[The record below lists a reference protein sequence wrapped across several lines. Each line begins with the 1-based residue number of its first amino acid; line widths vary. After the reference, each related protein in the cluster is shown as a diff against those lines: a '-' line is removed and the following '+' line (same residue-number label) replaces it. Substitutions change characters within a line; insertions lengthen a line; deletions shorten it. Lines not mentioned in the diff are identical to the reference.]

1 MELCDYNTEDL
12 SKLIRER
19 KATAVEVLDSCL
31 KRIEQVDGRPG
42 TLDAGEITEEDK
54 RKVHAFISVTPEIA
68 RAQAQEVDRKLA
80 AGEDP
85 GILAGI
91 PYTVKDV
98 VVVKGTKTTMASRIL
113 ANYVSPYT
121 ATVIDRLNAAGGVML
136 GKVNLD
142 EFTFG
147 SSCESTAFQPAPRNP
162 WNTEKVTGGSS
173 GGSVA
178 SMAAHQAWFSVGSD
192 TAGSI
197 RLPAA
202 YTGTVGLK
210 PTYGRV
216 SRYGLIAAA
225 SSLDVT
231 GFVARDVTASA
242 LALQASAGADAMD
255 AATPTVPVADYQHA
269 LQEGV
274 KGMRVGLSPDYM
286 EITYPESEAGE
297 YRNQAI
303 PEDIRAAVLRAAE
316 LLARQGAE
324 IVEDVPMPNTK
335 YGITSYF
342 VISRVEV
349 ASNLHRFDGVK
360 YGYQTDKLVKDVHDL
375 YRKSRGEG
383 FGPQP
388 ILRVLM
394 GMYVSAAQYSAQ
406 YYKKS
411 LQVRAMIRHD
421 FDEAFDPNGKYRLHA
436 LLTPTTPTT
445 AFPIGELYGD
455 TVLMQYSDQLTVTA
469 NHAGIPALSIPAGLD
484 KSGMPVGVQLIGT
497 DFAEAN
503 LFRVARAFEI
513 ASADEP
519 WRSVQP
525 AVLRDLAA

>member
-1 MELCDYNTEDL
+1 MELCDYNTLDL
-12 SKLIRER
+12 AELIRGR
-19 KATAVEVLDSCL
+19 KASAVEVLDSCL
-31 KRIEQVDGRPG
+31 KRIEDVDGRPG
-42 TLDAGEITEEDK
+42 TLEPGEISEEDK
-54 RKVHAFISVTPEIA
+54 QKVHAFISVTPEIA
-68 RAQAQEVDRKLA
+68 REQAEAVDRKLA

-85 GILAGI
+85 GLLAGI

-98 VVVKGTKTTMASRIL
+98 VLVKGTRTTMASRIL
-113 ANYVSPYT
+113 ANYDSPYT
-121 ATVIDRLNAAGGVML
+121 ATAVERMQAAGGVML

-147 SSCESTAFQPAPRNP
+147 SSSESSAYQPSPRNP
-162 WNTEKVTGGSS
+162 WNPSRVTGGSS

-178 SMAAHQAWFSVGSD
+178 SMAAHEAWMSVGSD

-231 GFVARDVTASA
+231 GFMARDVAGAA
-242 LALQASAGADAMD
+242 LALQAAAGADPLD
-255 AATPTVPVADYQHA
+255 AGTVTVPVPDYSS
-269 LQEGV
+269 LMKESV
-274 KGMRVGLSPDYM
+274 KGLRIGISPDYM
-286 EITYPESEAGE
+286 QITYPDNEGD
-297 YRNQAI
+297 YRIQPI
-303 PEDIRAAVLRAAE
+303 PAEIKTAVLRAAE
-316 LLARQGAE
+316 LLAKQGAE
-324 IVEDVPMPNTK
+324 IIEDVPMPNTK
-335 YGITSYF
+335 YGISSYF

-360 YGYQTDKLVKDVHDL
+360 YGYQTMQAVEDVHDL

-383 FGPQP
+383 FGAQP
-388 ILRVLM
+388 ILRLLM

-411 LQVRAMIRHD
+411 LQVRAMIRRD
-421 FDEAFDPNGKYRLHA
+421 FDRAFDPAGPYRLHA
-436 LLTPTTPTT
+436 LLTPTTPTV
-445 AFPIGELYGD
+445 AFPFGDVFGD

-469 NHAGIPALSIPAGLD
+469 NHSGLPALAVPAGLD
-484 KSGMPVGVQLIGT
+484 SDSMPIGMQLIGR
-497 DFAEAN
+497 DFAEQD
-503 LFRVARAFEI
+503 LLRIGYAFEQ
-513 ASADEP
+513 ASAGEP
-519 WRSVQP
+519 WRFVKP
-525 AVLRDLAA
+525 AVLRHLSA